1 MSTERFLPL
10 KPDLFHILLSL
21 EGGSKHGYG
30 IVAEVEDRTNGAV
43 RLLPSLL
50 YRRLARLHEEGLV
63 TDTDAGVDES
73 DPRRRY
79 YALTPLGRRVVRAEA
94 ERIVALARSLSNRRW
109 AEDG

>member
-1 MSTERFLPL
+1 MSTDRFLPL

-21 EGGSKHGYG
+21 ESGSKHGYG
-30 IVAEVEDRTNGAV
+30 IVAEVEERTDGAV

-63 TDTDAGVDES
+63 ADADTMSDEA

-94 ERIVALARSLSNRRW
+94 GRIVALARSLSTRRW
-109 AEDG
+109 AEDA